1 MDSEP
6 ESVKQDV
13 FLFPI
18 FMLSY
23 LQALVI
29 LKVKS
34 MKIQRWTIIDCIV
47 LDSFKKN

>member
-34 MKIQRWTIIDCIV
+34 MKSSTVDNYRLYCFGFV
-47 LDSFKKN
+47 